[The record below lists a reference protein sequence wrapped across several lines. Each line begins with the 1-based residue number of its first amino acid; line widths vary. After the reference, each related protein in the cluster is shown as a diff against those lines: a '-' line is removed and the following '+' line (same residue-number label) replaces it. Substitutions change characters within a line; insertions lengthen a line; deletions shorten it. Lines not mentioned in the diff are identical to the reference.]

1 MQLGYSQEVNRG
13 ISMEN
18 IVKISTTEVSAINH
32 YTRIIENNPTNVKY
46 LMLRSDMYRSAGMMK
61 EAMQDLNA
69 AISINPFAEIYTSRA
84 VRRELYPSKKF
95 DYIKSDDLTNEDP
108 FFKSFVLMEQ
118 YQEKLAKE
126 SVLDE
131 YEIKSIISLVDKGD
145 YLEARE
151 LLEGLDSSYYQNEI
165 YYDLLGVLEMKEAQY
180 ESAIEHFDMAIQ
192 LDPNFVVPYHNRAV
206 AYKQLGKYDLAEKD
220 FAAALKIDED
230 IAKIHF
236 GKARLMTL
244 KGDNSSSK
252 YYYNQAMKRSNY
264 YPEAVSNYSTLLK
277 SIGEYTDALIEMDVA
292 IDDNP
297 DLASNYYVRAGIHF
311 VYGDYKSAIADLD
324 KYIDQE
330 PQDAEAMFSRGM
342 AKMLLDQPSN
352 GCYDMEKGLDLGY
365 TNDNSAIYWYLC
377 DN

>member
-95 DYIKSDDLTNEDP
+95 DYIKSDDLANEDP

-118 YQEKLAKE
+118 YQE
-126 SVLDE
+126 
-131 YEIKSIISLVDKGD
+131 
-145 YLEARE
+145 
-151 LLEGLDSSYYQNEI
+151 
-165 YYDLLGVLEMKEAQY
+165 Y
-180 ESAIEHFDMAIQ
+180 ESAIEHFDMAIH